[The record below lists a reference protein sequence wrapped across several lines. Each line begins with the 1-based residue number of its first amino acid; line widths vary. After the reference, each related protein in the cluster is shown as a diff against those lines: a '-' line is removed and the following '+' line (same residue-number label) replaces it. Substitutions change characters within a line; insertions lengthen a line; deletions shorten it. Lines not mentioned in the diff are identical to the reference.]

1 MQQVVD
7 LQNDAA
13 FQSLEVAVLSIAFDS
28 AEEQAAGAA
37 ELGITDVPLL
47 VDADH
52 RVSEAYNVLQWAIR
66 TGEPGHTFILVD
78 TEGKIAWIRD
88 YGAAE
93 NGGLMY
99 VPVADLSAQIS
110 AALGS

>member
-1 MQQVVD
+1 MD

-13 FQSLEVAVLSIAFDS
+13 FQSLGVAVLSIAFDS
-28 AEEQAAGAA
+28 AEEQSAAAA

-52 RVSEAYNVLQWAIR
+52 RVSEAYQVLQWAVR

-78 TEGKIAWIRD
+78 EEGKLAWIRD

-93 NGGLMY
+93 NGGQMY
-99 VPVADLSAQIS
+99 VPVAELSEQIS
-110 AALGS
+110 AALRG